1 MHERTQRAISRLLF
15 VFCCALPTAFTLLCV
30 IVTWTPWFHH
40 RALRKLENDISRASG
55 MIVRIESFHRA
66 APSTVHLSNV
76 RILNPETLREV
87 ASVREVDWDG
97 GRNEVAILLHQPKL
111 QSRQLE
117 SAWKLVHDRFL
128 CDPVRTEVPV
138 RFAANDL
145 TIESRSGAMTFS
157 DVGAWLR
164 PNGKSVDAVVQ
175 GLTANNISG
184 QPVTVRVSRIR
195 DIAPPST
202 RWLLDSGTTPL
213 PCSALA
219 EYFPAMTRLG
229 PEAEFLGKLRWQSD
243 SKHSLVDLGG
253 SQFRNVALDRLFED
267 QSHRLSGLATID
279 FAHCHVNPSED
290 RSDIVGTIRIKNG
303 QIGRSLLLSAQE
315 NFGFRVGVPPGVGDV
330 PFDSIAI
337 GFNINN
343 TELSLDGICR
353 SEPGQENVGDDVV
366 MSMDGMAVVHSTRQP
381 LNAIDTIAL
390 IAPDHAVPV
399 PMSGQTG
406 WLTSVLI
413 PPSRAKSRGENR
425 IRSARAWEGG
435 PTIEQ
440 PESESE
446 PRARY

>member
-1 MHERTQRAISRLLF
+1 VHERTQRAISRLLF

-40 RALRKLENDISRASG
+40 RALRRLENDISRASG
-55 MIVRIESFHRA
+55 MIVRIEAFHRS
-66 APSTVHLSNV
+66 APTTVHLSNV
-76 RILNPETLREV
+76 RVVNPETLREV

-97 GRNEVAILLHQPKL
+97 GQNEVTILLHQPKL

-128 CDPVRTEVPV
+128 CDPERTEVPV

-145 TIESRSGAMTFS
+145 TIESRGGAMTFR

-164 PNGKSVDAVVQ
+164 PNGKTIEAIIQ
-175 GLTANNISG
+175 GLTANDVSG
-184 QPVTVRVSRIR
+184 QPVTVRVSRVR
-195 DIAPPST
+195 DIEPPTT
-202 RWLLDSGTTPL
+202 RWLLDSGATPL

-219 EYFPAMTRLG
+219 EYLPAIKRLG
-229 PEAEFLGKLRWQSD
+229 PEAEFLGKIRWQSD
-243 SKHSLVDLGG
+243 SRNSMVDLGG

-279 FAHCHVNPSED
+279 FVHCHVNPSDD

-303 QIGRSLLLSAQE
+303 QIGRSLLLSAKQH
-315 NFGFRVGVPPGVGDV
+315 FGFQVGVPAGIGDV
-330 PFDSIAI
+330 PFDSISI

-366 MSMDGMAVVHSTRQP
+366 MCMDGIAVVHSTQQP
-381 LNAIDTIAL
+381 LNAIDAITL

-399 PMSGQTG
+399 LMSGQTG
-406 WLTSVLI
+406 WLSRVLI
-413 PPSRAKSRGENR
+413 PPSRARSDGENR
-425 IRSARAWEGG
+425 IRSAKLYDGG
-435 PTIEQ
+435 PTILQ
-440 PESESE
+440 PEKSSK
-446 PRARY
+446 R